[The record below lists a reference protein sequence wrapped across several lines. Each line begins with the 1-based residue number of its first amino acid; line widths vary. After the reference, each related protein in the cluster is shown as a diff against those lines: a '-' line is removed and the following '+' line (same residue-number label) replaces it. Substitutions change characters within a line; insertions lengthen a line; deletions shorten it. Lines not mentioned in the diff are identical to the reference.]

1 MLLPSVGYRLYSQT
15 LLTSPNV
22 WLVFINSILCI
33 LAGCFQEAMI
43 RRIKKRFGII
53 SIALFVTAIPLTFFN
68 IIFSDPAPYFTL
80 CTFGCFS
87 VENCTTKD
95 QNWGNY
101 TSLSFVFSLAFLLS
115 AEVLAI
121 RFNLLFIMFTAPEV
135 KIMVEEVN
143 EKYNKAKG
151 KGKTGDNDGS
161 EADETK
167 YPGVVTKQGRDDG
180 QIEMHSDNENESK
193 VNLDRI
199 FEENMMKQ
207 NKLRSEFIDVSHT
220 QKPFKYYG

>member
-1 MLLPSVGYRLYSQT
+1 
-15 LLTSPNV
+15 
-22 WLVFINSILCI
+22 
-33 LAGCFQEAMI
+33 MI

-53 SIALFVTAIPLTFFN
+53 SIALFFTAIPLTFFN

-101 TSLSFVFSLAFLLS
+101 TSLSFVFALAFLLS

-121 RFNLLFIMFTAPEV
+121 RFNLLFIMFPAPEV

-143 EKYNKAKG
+143 EKYNKAKL
-151 KGKTGDNDGS
+151 KNRSDQNDAGS

-180 QIEMHSDNENESK
+180 QIEMHSDNENEQK
-193 VNLDRI
+193 GKMENI
-199 FEENMMKQ
+199 FEQNIMKQ
-207 NKLRSEFIDVSHT
+207 NRLRNEFIDVSHT
-220 QKPFKYYG
+220 QKPFKYN

>member
-1 MLLPSVGYRLYSQT
+1 
-15 LLTSPNV
+15 
-22 WLVFINSILCI
+22 
-33 LAGCFQEAMI
+33 
-43 RRIKKRFGII
+43 
-53 SIALFVTAIPLTFFN
+53 
-68 IIFSDPAPYFTL
+68 
-80 CTFGCFS
+80 
-87 VENCTTKD
+87 
-95 QNWGNY
+95 
-101 TSLSFVFSLAFLLS
+101 
-115 AEVLAI
+115 
-121 RFNLLFIMFTAPEV
+121 MFTAPEV